1 MQFRLFFIVL
11 GLVLIALA
19 SCSPQKQLAK
29 LLEKYA
35 ELLQTETI
43 TVIDTVIV
51 PEQHYDTTFVWNSI
65 IDTVTVEKK
74 NLWLK
79 IIRHT
84 DTITVEG
91 GARTDTIIQYKNVE
105 VERIKYVKEKQKL
118 NYNFLLIFGALLL
131 ILFIIL
137 AIKRRSSR
145 KDIKDS
151 NVEAG

>member
-29 LLEKYA
+29 LLEKYP

-43 TVIDTVIV
+43 TVTDTVIV
-51 PEQHYDTTFVWNSI
+51 PEQHYDTAFIWNSI
-65 IDTVTVEKK
+65 IDTFTVEKE

-105 VERIKYVKEKQKL
+105 VEKIKYVKEKSKL
-118 NYNFLLIFGALLL
+118 NYNYLFLFGIVFFSFLLFAL
-131 ILFIIL
+131 
-137 AIKRRSSR
+137 IKRRT
-145 KDIKDS
+145 KPD
-151 NVEAG
+151 

>member
-29 LLEKYA
+29 LLEKYP

-65 IDTVTVEKK
+65 IDTFTVEKE

-105 VERIKYVKEKQKL
+105 VEKIKYVKEKSKL
-118 NYNFLLIFGALLL
+118 NYNYLFLFGIVFFSFLLFAL
-131 ILFIIL
+131 
-137 AIKRRSSR
+137 IKRRT
-145 KDIKDS
+145 KPD
-151 NVEAG
+151 